1 MSDDDFPVRAP
12 ALAGVLLDM
21 DGTLCDTET
30 DWIAAEDDIAHEYDT
45 EWTEADALHIVG
57 FDLYDSAAYVRARM
71 RLPLSV
77 NETVDLMLD
86 RVVARVRARGVD
98 WRPGAVEL
106 VAACNDEGI
115 PIALVTSSHK
125 PFVEAILEAMPRGS
139 FDAVVTGDA
148 VPNGKPAPDPYL
160 MGAKALGVDAS
171 GCVAIEDSPT
181 GAQSAYAAG
190 CAVVVVPNH
199 VVVPLEP
206 GMREIGTLSGVNP
219 QKLAVF
225 LAER

>member
-1 MSDDDFPVRAP
+1 MTGDK
-12 ALAGVLLDM
+12 LAGVLLDL

-30 DWIAAEDDIAHEYDT
+30 DWIAAEGDIAREHAA
-45 EWTEADALHIVG
+45 EWTEADAMHIVG
-57 FDLYDSAAYVRARM
+57 FDLYDSAAYVRDRM
-71 RLPLSV
+71 RLPLTV
-77 NETVDLMLD
+77 DQTVDLMLD
-86 RVVARVRARGVD
+86 RVIARVRARGVD
-98 WRPGAVEL
+98 WRPGAVDL

-115 PIALVTSSHK
+115 PIAVVTSSHR
-125 PFVEAILEAMPRGS
+125 PFVAPILDAMPRGS

-160 MGAKALGVDAS
+160 MGAAALGVDPA

-190 CAVVVVPNH
+190 CTVVVVPNH

-206 GMREIGTLSGVNP
+206 GMREISTLSGINP
-219 QKLAVF
+219 QKLAELVSEF